1 MFKTRA
7 ALLTKLAT
15 LTGST
20 PIAYPNKPFTPTP
33 GVLWLK
39 ADFVPADNSPATLG
53 TTGDDEI
60 TGFFQVGIYA
70 PANSGDVTSVNWLD
84 TLQAGFKNGSV
95 ISYQGRNVR
104 ITHSQHNAGNEVTI
118 DTSVWYPTYLT
129 VYFSARKQRT

>member
-33 GVLWLK
+33 GILWLK
-39 ADFVPADNSPATLG
+39 ADFVPADNSPVTLG
-53 TTGDDEI
+53 YTGDIAGIRWCVNADLKE
-60 TGFFQVGIYA
+60 TGDFVVA
-70 PANSGDVTSVNWLD
+70 SVNWLD

-104 ITHSQHNAGNEVTI
+104 ITHSQPNTGNEVTI

-129 VYFSARKQRT
+129 IYFSARKPRS